1 MPNTARRKCYDA
13 INQSV
18 RDGFARYYAEFPER
32 LGDERAKDALEWA
45 LRGVA
50 RIYGILDQYD
60 ITERS
65 GGKASAPPAGTRKE
79 GTGA

>member
-1 MPNTARRKCYDA
+1 MQATARRKCYDA

-32 LGDERAKDALEWA
+32 LGDERAQDALEWA

-65 GGKASAPPAGTRKE
+65 PTSRASAPPIDGD
-79 GTGA
+79 